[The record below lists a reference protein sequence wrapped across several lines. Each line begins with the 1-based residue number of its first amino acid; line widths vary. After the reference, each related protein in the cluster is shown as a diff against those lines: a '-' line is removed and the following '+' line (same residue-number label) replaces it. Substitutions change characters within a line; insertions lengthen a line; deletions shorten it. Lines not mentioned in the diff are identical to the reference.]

1 MGVSFF
7 PEEIETLLNWVGRDF
22 FLDNLIG
29 VKNSFLLCF
38 IVSCREAEWKIFY
51 DLNDSPW
58 IIIFFT
64 FQLRQWELEL
74 YHRKDRTQESKK
86 LPASVH
92 IWSRNHK
99 ATYKIS
105 VRVLYWEQEKRK
117 SLQEPI
123 WISVFAKV
131 DSPRLKCSYEL

>member
-1 MGVSFF
+1 M
-7 PEEIETLLNWVGRDF
+7 LLNWVNTDF
-22 FLDNLIG
+22 FLDNLTG
-29 VKNSFLLCF
+29 VNTVFCYNNCWAVYRFMSQGRMKNF
-38 IVSCREAEWKIFY
+38 IWSQRFSLSY
-51 DLNDSPW
+51 D
-58 IIIFFT
+58 FFT
-64 FQLRQWELEL
+64 FELKL
-74 YHRKDRTQESKK
+74 YHRKDETQESKK
-86 LPASVH
+86 LPASVD